1 MTTPSALEVAAPAW
15 AAGAL
20 STVSDRLARS
30 VTIRHVVIG
39 DDPVDESHVA
49 TTSVLWRYHLPAPQI
64 AEVVAQLPALEWIHS
79 DYVGVEDMP
88 LGLLAER
95 GILLSNGAGISAG
108 PMAEWVVLAILAAAK
123 QLPRFVRQS
132 DARTWDTGA
141 PLGELA
147 GSVVLIVGL
156 GSVGRAAARLLAPFG
171 VEVIGCTRTR
181 PERGARPPDGVTRWV
196 VGDEWRDHLA
206 RADYVVCA
214 LALTK
219 DSAGMLDEAAF
230 AAMRPGTWVVN
241 VSRGGLVDH
250 TALLAALDAGR
261 IGGAVLDA
269 FEIEP
274 LPSGDPLWGRPDV
287 IVLPHVTW
295 STAHTT
301 DDFKARFAEQLDRWL
316 AGGEPAD
323 LVDLDAGY

>member
-1 MTTPSALEVAAPAW
+1 VTAPRALHVAAPAW
-15 AAGAL
+15 AGGAL
-20 STVSDRLARS
+20 TAVADRLARS
-30 VTIRHVVIG
+30 VTIHHVVIG
-39 DDPVDESHVA
+39 DDPVDESDA
-49 TTSVLWRYHLPAPQI
+49 AATSVLWRYHLPAPRLPD
-64 AEVVAQLPALEWIHS
+64 VLAQLPVLAWVHS
-79 DYVGVEDMP
+79 DYVGVEDLP
-88 LGLLAER
+88 LRLLAER

-132 DARTWDTGA
+132 DAGTWDMGTPLRELTGA
-141 PLGELA
+141 
-147 GSVVLIVGL
+147 VVLMLGL

-171 VEVIGCTRTR
+171 VEVVGCTRTR
-181 PERGARPPDGVTRWV
+181 PASGTPTPEGVARWV
-196 VGDEWRDHLA
+196 SGSEWREHLA

-219 DSAGMLDEAAF
+219 DSAGMLDAAAF
-230 AAMRPGTWVVN
+230 GAMQPGAWVVN

-250 TALLAALDAGR
+250 TALLAALDAGHL
-261 IGGAVLDA
+261 GGAVLDA
-269 FEIEP
+269 FEVEP
-274 LPSGDPLWGRPDV
+274 LPSGDPLWDHPDV

-295 STAHTT
+295 STAHTA
-301 DDFKARFAEQLDRWL
+301 DDFKTRFALQLDRWL